1 MKNTARWFGYVDTP
15 MTMITFLVVFLV
27 LTLAP
32 SHSSS
37 QSLIKLEV
45 GSSTVLKLSNVE
57 RLAIGNGE
65 VVQATVINKNE
76 IVVFGKKSGVTTLDI
91 WRSVGKRVSYQ
102 IRVSPEGFA
111 RVQEEIKNLLKTV
124 PMARSTVVGDKLIIE
139 GENLS
144 DSDQA
149 KISRLAQRYPELL
162 DFTSQVGWD
171 KMVLLDV
178 QVIEIPSVRLQ
189 ELGIRWNSSLP
200 LPLTSA
206 GGLPGVNQL
215 LSARINALAQSGEA
229 TILAQPQLL
238 ARSGAT
244 ANFEAG
250 GEVPYTSTDKEGKT
264 TTSFKKYGVSLNI
277 TPQVDRNHAVRSK
290 IDIEVSSVDPTL
302 ATPSGPALKI
312 RRASTEFNVRSG
324 QTLVLGGFLSR
335 EQARD
340 REGVP
345 GLSDIPIMG
354 GLFGVHREQYR
365 ETELAIFVT
374 PVVVDAEHPGMTQ
387 RIGNAAVVLEQA
399 FGTPQRLNTPV
410 TSDQG
415 YPDWHKRQDSQSQW
429 ESPPPEVLNPQKS
442 SQMIDQWSQT
452 E

>member
-1 MKNTARWFGYVDTP
+1 MKYVARLCF
-15 MTMITFLVVFLV
+15 V
-27 LTLAP
+27 LLMMCSLPILSQTL
-32 SHSSS
+32 
-37 QSLIKLEV
+37 LNVEV

-65 VVQATVINKNE
+65 VVQATVIHQNE
-76 IVVFGKKSGVTTLDI
+76 IVVFGKKAGATTLDV
-91 WRSVGKRVSYQ
+91 WRTTGKRQSYQ
-102 IRVSPEGFA
+102 IRVSPEGFS

-124 PMARSTVVGDKLIIE
+124 PMARSTTVGDKLMIE

-144 DSDQA
+144 DADQA
-149 KISRLAQRYPELL
+149 KIGRLVQRYPELL

-178 QVIEIPSVRLQ
+178 QVIEIPSARVQ
-189 ELGIRWNSSLP
+189 ELGIRWDTTLP
-200 LPLTSA
+200 VPLNGV
-206 GGLPGVNQL
+206 GGLPGAMSL

-244 ANFEAG
+244 ATFVAG
-250 GEVPYTSTDKEGKT
+250 GEVPYTNTDKDGKN

-277 TPQVDRNHAVRSK
+277 TPQVDRSLAVRSK

-302 ATPSGPALKI
+302 ASAAGPALKI

-335 EQARD
+335 VRSQD
-340 REGVP
+340 HDGVP
-345 GLSDIPIMG
+345 GLSEIPLIG
-354 GLFGVHREQYR
+354 SLFGVKSEQYR
-365 ETELAIFVT
+365 DTELAIFVT
-374 PVVVDAEHPGMTQ
+374 PVVVNADHPDMV
-387 RIGNAAVVLEQA
+387 RRVENAAVIIEQSLGA
-399 FGTPQRLNTPV
+399 ERRLNTPIRQLQ
-410 TSDQG
+410 TSDA
-415 YPDWHKRQDSQSQW
+415 WSQMESPHSQW
-429 ESPPPEVLNPQKS
+429 ESTEASVAGAQQGLN
-442 SQMIDQWSQT
+442 QWSNT